1 MGFAVGWVMEW
12 KSVNND
18 KKVENTEEASLSGEE
33 VAVEGTNAK
42 ETGREK

>member
-12 KSVNND
+12 KSVNNN

-33 VAVEGTNAK
+33 VTVEAINAK
-42 ETGREK
+42 EMGREK